1 MDTIENVLTNT
12 YKKELENSLGEF
24 GSQFCDYSGHHYICD
39 VISEIADSNIDIY
52 YYDLFKWLPD
62 NYSYVEE
69 AIENGLVDTSN
80 ADIPKM
86 IQAGQYEY
94 NTQNLYE
101 NLDSIML
108 YYCLDYIEN
117 TLNIEELTESQYEE
131 LENKCTNV
139 DNNDTLEDFEEFCD
153 ELFKQDEE

>member
-1 MDTIENVLTNT
+1 MNTIENVLTST
-12 YKKELENSLGEF
+12 YKKELKNSLGEF
-24 GSQFCDYSGHHYICD
+24 GFQFCDYSGHHYIGD

-52 YYDLFKWLPD
+52 FYDLFKWLPD

-69 AIENGLVDTSN
+69 VIENGLVDTSN

-94 NTQNLYE
+94 NTQNLYK

-108 YYCLDYIEN
+108 YYCLDYIESV
-117 TLNIEELTESQYEE
+117 LNIEELTDSQYEK

-153 ELFKQDEE
+153 ELFNQNED